1 MKIVVDTNILLV
13 CISPRS
19 AANWFWQ
26 DILAGDFE
34 VYVTTEILFEYDEII
49 GREMGKEVA
58 NAALD
63 LLSELPN
70 VHHIQK
76 YYAWQLI
83 EADPDDDKFAD
94 CAIAAGVQYL
104 VSNDKHLS
112 EFQKYPYFKI
122 QWIKLDD
129 FKALLG
135 R

>member
-122 QWIKLDD
+122 QWIKFDD

>member
-1 MKIVVDTNILLV
+1 
-13 CISPRS
+13 
-19 AANWFWQ
+19 
-26 DILAGDFE
+26 
-34 VYVTTEILFEYDEII
+34 
-49 GREMGKEVA
+49 MGKEVA
-58 NAALD
+58 DVALD

-70 VHHIQK
+70 VHLIQK

-94 CAIAAGVQYL
+94 CAIAAGVKYL

-112 EFQKYPYFKI
+112 ELQKYPYFKI
-122 QWIKLDD
+122 QWIRFDE